1 MTNAYPRRD
10 GIALLD
16 MFEGGLELLEANVP
30 EVNRL
35 NVFPVP
41 DGDTGTNMY
50 MTLLDVVESARS
62 RRSESVGEISS
73 VMARAALDGG
83 RGNSGVLLSLFFM
96 GAAEALAGRADFG
109 GRDLARCLAA
119 AAVHAYGGIGH
130 PREGTILT
138 VMRESGDAAGAADS
152 DDLART
158 LSAACAAAL
167 DAVERTPTML
177 AVLHRAGLVDSGGYG
192 FYVILEGMR
201 RRLAGEGAPNETL
214 ATPQPA
220 TDDGNVSAAFLDEIE
235 EEEYGFCTQFIIR
248 LAERGGDD
256 DDGGLD
262 KDAIMSRLK
271 ELGDSPVVIGG
282 GDAVRIHVHTLEP
295 DAVVAYGEG
304 LGEVSNRNIQDMDE
318 QRERYSADRRAE
330 IAQEAPT
337 LVAVA
342 QGAGIEAVLRGDEC
356 GVESVV
362 SGGDTM
368 NPSVGDL
375 LHAIEDV
382 SAEGVV
388 VLPNNKNIIL
398 AAEQAAARSSKTVR
412 VVPTRT
418 VMQGI
423 AAAMEFPEGKSLDQ
437 LVEDMRERISHI
449 RSGAIFSA
457 SRDSDIQ
464 PGVNVEAGQF
474 VALLE
479 DEIVH
484 SSDTL
489 EGALAGLMDAAID
502 DTAEIADLYWGESL
516 DADAAQT
523 LADICAERYP
533 NVEFG
538 PVEGGQPHY
547 HLLVSIE

>member
-1 MTNAYPRRD
+1 MTNTDRRRGGD
-10 GIALLD
+10 DLLD

-62 RRSESVGEISS
+62 RRSASVGEISA

-138 VMRESGDAAGAADS
+138 VMRESGDAANAADS

-201 RRLAGEGAPNETL
+201 RRLTGEGAPSETL

-248 LAERGGDD
+248 GD
-256 DDGGLD
+256 GLD
-262 KDAIMSRLK
+262 KNAVMSRLK

-295 DAVVAYGEG
+295 DAVVAYGES
-304 LGEVSNRNIQDMDE
+304 LGAVSNRNIQDMDE

-342 QGAGIEAVLRGDEC
+342 QGAGIEAVLRGEEC

-423 AAAMEFPEGKSLDQ
+423 AAAMEFPEGKSLDR
-437 LVEDMRERISHI
+437 LVEDMRERISHV

-464 PGVNVEAGQF
+464 PGVSVEAGQF

-489 EGALAGLMDAAID
+489 VGALAGLMDAAID
-502 DTAEIADLYWGESL
+502 ADSEIADLYWGESL
-516 DADAAQT
+516 DADAAQS

>member
-1 MTNAYPRRD
+1 MTNANPRRD
-10 GIALLD
+10 GVGLLD
-16 MFEGGLELLEANVP
+16 MFEGGLALLEANVP

-50 MTLLDVVESARS
+50 MTLLDVVEVARS
-62 RRSESVGEISS
+62 RPSASVGEISAA
-73 VMARAALDGG
+73 MARAALDGG

-109 GRDLARCLAA
+109 GRDLARSLAA

-138 VMRESGDAAGAADS
+138 VMRESGDAASAADS

-177 AVLHRAGLVDSGGYG
+177 SVLHRAGLVDSGGYG

-201 RRLAGEGAPNETL
+201 RRLTGEGAPNETL

-220 TDDGNVSAAFLDEIE
+220 ADDGNISADFLDEIE

-248 LAERGGDD
+248 SGGE
-256 DDGGLD
+256 GGGGQGAGLD

-295 DAVVAYGEG
+295 DAVVAYGES
-304 LGEVSNRNIQDMDE
+304 LGAVSSRNIQDMDE

-330 IAQEAPT
+330 IAQEAPD
-337 LVAVA
+337 VIAVA
-342 QGAGIEAVLRGDEC
+342 QGAGIEAVFRDL
-356 GVESVV
+356 GVENLI

-368 NPSVGDL
+368 NPSVGDI

-382 SAEGVV
+382 DAEGVV

-398 AAEQAAARSSKTVR
+398 AAEQAAGRSSKTVR
-412 VVPTRT
+412 VVPSRT
-418 VMQGI
+418 VTQGI
-423 AAAMEFPEGKSLDQ
+423 AAAMEFPEGKSLDR
-437 LVEDMRERISHI
+437 LAEDMGERVSQV
-449 RSGAIFSA
+449 RSAAVFTA
-457 SRDSDIQ
+457 SRDSSIQ
-464 PGVNVEAGQF
+464 PGVNVASGHL
-474 VALLE
+474 AAILE

-484 SSDTL
+484 SSASLDET
-489 EGALAGLMDAAID
+489 LAGLLDAALD
-502 DTAEIADLYWGESL
+502 EDVEIATLYWGESL
-516 DADAAQT
+516 DEDAAQT
-523 LADICAERYP
+523 LAAACAERYP
-533 NVEFG
+533 NVEFEA
-538 PVEGGQPHY
+538 VEGGQPHY
-547 HLLVSIE
+547 HLLISIE

>member
-1 MTNAYPRRD
+1 MTNAYRRRGGD
-10 GIALLD
+10 DLLD

-62 RRSESVGEISS
+62 RRSASVGEISS

-138 VMRESGDAAGAADS
+138 VMRESGDAASAADS

-248 LAERGGDD
+248 GD
-256 DDGGLD
+256 GLD
-262 KDAIMSRLK
+262 KNAVMSRLK

-295 DAVVAYGEG
+295 DAVVAYGES

-423 AAAMEFPEGKSLDQ
+423 AAAMEFPEGKSLDR
-437 LVEDMRERISHI
+437 LVEDMRERISHV

-464 PGVNVEAGQF
+464 PGVSVEAGQF

-489 EGALAGLMDAAID
+489 VGALTGLMDAAID
-502 DTAEIADLYWGESL
+502 ADSEIADLYWGESL
-516 DADAAQT
+516 DENAAQS

>member
-1 MTNAYPRRD
+1 MTNTDRRRGGD
-10 GIALLD
+10 DLLD

-62 RRSESVGEISS
+62 RRSASVGEISS

-138 VMRESGDAAGAADS
+138 VMRESGDAANAADS

-201 RRLAGEGAPNETL
+201 RRLTGEGAPSETL

-248 LAERGGDD
+248 GD
-256 DDGGLD
+256 GLD
-262 KDAIMSRLK
+262 KNAVMSRLK

-295 DAVVAYGEG
+295 DAVVAYGES

-423 AAAMEFPEGKSLDQ
+423 AAAMEFPEGKSLDR
-437 LVEDMRERISHI
+437 LVEDMRERISHV

-464 PGVNVEAGQF
+464 PGVSVEAGQF

-502 DTAEIADLYWGESL
+502 ADSEIADLYWGESL
-516 DADAAQT
+516 DENAAQS

>member
-1 MTNAYPRRD
+1 MTNTDRRRGGD
-10 GIALLD
+10 DLLD

-138 VMRESGDAAGAADS
+138 VMRESGDAANAADS

-248 LAERGGDD
+248 GD
-256 DDGGLD
+256 GLD
-262 KDAIMSRLK
+262 KNAVMSRLK

-295 DAVVAYGEG
+295 DAVVAYGES

-342 QGAGIEAVLRGDEC
+342 QGAGIEAVLRGEEC

-423 AAAMEFPEGKSLDQ
+423 AAAMEFPEGKSLDR
-437 LVEDMRERISHI
+437 LVEDMRERISHV

-489 EGALAGLMDAAID
+489 EDALAGLMDAAID
-502 DTAEIADLYWGESL
+502 ADSEIADLYWGESL
-516 DADAAQT
+516 DEDAAQS

>member
-1 MTNAYPRRD
+1 
-10 GIALLD
+10 

-62 RRSESVGEISS
+62 RRSASVGEISS

-138 VMRESGDAAGAADS
+138 VMRESGDAASAADS

-248 LAERGGDD
+248 GD
-256 DDGGLD
+256 GLD
-262 KDAIMSRLK
+262 KNAVMSRLK

-282 GDAVRIHVHTLEP
+282 GDAVRIHVHTLAP
-295 DAVVAYGEG
+295 DAVVAYGES

-423 AAAMEFPEGKSLDQ
+423 AAAMEFPEGKSLDR
-437 LVEDMRERISHI
+437 LVEDMRERISHV

-464 PGVNVEAGQF
+464 PGVSVEAGQF

-489 EGALAGLMDAAID
+489 VGALTGLMDAAID
-502 DTAEIADLYWGESL
+502 ADSEIADLYWGESL
-516 DADAAQT
+516 DENAAQS